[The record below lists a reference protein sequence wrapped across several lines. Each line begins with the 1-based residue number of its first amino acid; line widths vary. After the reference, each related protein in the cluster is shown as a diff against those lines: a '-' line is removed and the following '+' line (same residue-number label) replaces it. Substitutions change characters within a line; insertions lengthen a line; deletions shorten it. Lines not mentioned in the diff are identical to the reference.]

1 MVPADSDRIARVP
14 SYLGNP
20 LSSDWFSCTR
30 LSRSLVRLSRTLPL
44 TCRSPTADPLPHRHL
59 HDVGLA
65 SSHFARHYFGNHSLF
80 SLPQGTEMF
89 HFPWFAR
96 ATLWIQVAVT
106 QLFAALGFPIRTSP
120 DQRLVGNSPKLFAA
134 THVLHRLLA
143 PRHPPH
149 ALSSLLALISCLT
162 PASRRIVETRDQG
175 PGPCSSQQTRKT
187 FICLILTASS
197 CVGDFAFVSP
207 GCLSA
212 PGETHFEVGTSVE
225 NFTQQKL
232 QLTLRMHLSKNVPAT
247 SRKLVELI
255 GFEPTTS
262 SLQSW
267 RSPS

>member
-20 LSSDWFSCTR
+20 LSSNWLSCTR

-44 TCRSPTADPLPHRHL
+44 ACQSPTADPLPHRHL

-89 HFPWFAR
+89 HFPWFAL
-96 ATLWIQVAVT
+96 AALWIQAGVT

-149 ALSSLLALISCLT
+149 ALSSLLALISCRHARL
-162 PASRRIVETRDQG
+162 PAG
-175 PGPCSSQQTRKT
+175 
-187 FICLILTASS
+187 
-197 CVGDFAFVSP
+197 
-207 GCLSA
+207 
-212 PGETHFEVGTSVE
+212 
-225 NFTQQKL
+225 
-232 QLTLRMHLSKNVPAT
+232 LSKLEAKAQAPALR
-247 SRKLVELI
+247 SRPGRLFI
-255 GFEPTTS
+255 A
-262 SLQSW
+262 
-267 RSPS
+267 